1 LIADYLTVS
10 LENLKLRERI
20 YTMGF
25 KINTEIKPLNE
36 TEIKLMSQRE
46 LEESLSRLNDTLQ
59 EQYVSR
65 GLTEQDQMDISAAN
79 NNITSDVIARMNSA
93 SLLI

>member
-1 LIADYLTVS
+1 
-10 LENLKLRERI
+10 
-20 YTMGF
+20 MGF
-25 KINTEIKPLNE
+25 KINTEIKALNE
-36 TEIKLMSQRE
+36 TEIKLMSQKE
-46 LEESLSRLNDTLQ
+46 LEESLSKLNDTLQ

-65 GLTEQDQMDISAAN
+65 GLNEQDQIEIAAAN

>member
-1 LIADYLTVS
+1 
-10 LENLKLRERI
+10 
-20 YTMGF
+20 MGF
-25 KINTEIKPLNE
+25 KINTEIKALNE

-46 LEESLSRLNDTLQ
+46 LEESLAKLNNTLQ

-65 GLTEQDQMDISAAN
+65 GLNEEDQNEISAAN